1 MTNLALRNLYGYGIN
16 GDTLR
21 NERRLVDRTGFD
33 LRGVISEVSLQ
44 DCPLKVQEFAAQ
56 AAESKPESPPEGPP
70 MSSVVC
76 ESEPPL
82 PNKQL
87 VLF

>member
-1 MTNLALRNLYGYGIN
+1 MTNLYGYVIH

-21 NERRLVDRTGFD
+21 NERRLVYRTGFD

-44 DCPLKVQEFAAQ
+44 DCPPKVQEFAAQ
-56 AAESKPESPPEGPP
+56 AAESKPESPPEGLP
-70 MSSVVC
+70 MSSVAC
-76 ESEPPL
+76 AGKLPL